1 MDGFLLLHE
10 KKLIYHK
17 KKKELAIVEIRVWKI
32 PKDKNYE
39 EGIKYS
45 LYLVHNGKVVVGFD
59 NHKPKGHHLHID
71 GKEKKYTFTSNKKLL
86 ADFWQLVSNK
96 GYEL

>member
-1 MDGFLLLHE
+1 MDATLLLHE
-10 KKLIYHK
+10 KKLVYHNN
-17 KKKELAIVEIRVWKI
+17 KKELAIVEIKVWKI

-45 LYLVHNGKVVVGFD
+45 LYLIHKGKVVVGFD

-71 GKEKKYTFTSNKKLL
+71 GEEKKYTFKSNKKLL
-86 ADFWQLVSNK
+86 VDFWQLVKNK
-96 GYEL
+96 GYKL